1 MNREEKF
8 LLEITKSY
16 FNNSTPPDCSDIN
29 WENFF
34 HLAKYH
40 NLIGICH
47 CVFNKNKALAV
58 PEKIRKGFEDKFFDT
73 VYIYEC
79 QKNALDDIKSCFNEN
94 GIKYITFKG
103 AVLRELYPVP
113 ESRSMGD
120 IDILVEKNERSR
132 VKTVLKGIGFDFS
145 SSSETVDTYVRD
157 NTAVEI
163 HIRLTNEFDCP
174 AFDNAFEIAEFNG
187 NEGRLED
194 TCHFAYLI
202 AHTAGHLKFTGA
214 GLRFVLDLAVM
225 LRSKEINLDEVF
237 KILESINLVTFAK
250 VIISVCFQ
258 WFSQGQCFCDNTAT
272 VQEYLVQDGVF
283 GSLKDSE
290 HATVQRLRQIGAYDD
305 NGTGNRS
312 ALALK
317 LRLAF
322 PPYSSLRNS
331 TYIKFLNGRP
341 WLLPAAWVYRF
352 FHNIKN
358 NPAHMMETV
367 KNTGD
372 EKTTAL
378 ARQEYKFFEEI
389 GLI

>member
-1 MNREEKF
+1 MNTEEKY
-8 LLEITKSY
+8 LLELTKSY
-16 FNNSTPPDCSDIN
+16 FNNSAPPDDSSIN
-29 WENFF
+29 WGYLFN
-34 HLAKYH
+34 LAKYH

-47 CVFNKNKALAV
+47 CVFSKHKELSV
-58 PEKIRKGFEDKFFDT
+58 PDKIRKSFEDSFFDI

-79 QKNALDDIKSCFNEN
+79 QKNALEDIKNCFNSK
-94 GIKYITFKG
+94 GVKYITFKG

-120 IDILVEKNERSR
+120 IDILIEKSDRSR
-132 VKTVLKGIGFDFS
+132 MKSVLKEIGFKFS

-157 NTAVEI
+157 NTVIEI

-174 AFDNAFEIAEFNG
+174 AFDNAFDTAEFDG
-187 NEGRLED
+187 NEGRLD
-194 TCHFAYLI
+194 DACHFAYLI

-214 GLRFVLDLAVM
+214 GIRFVLDLAVM
-225 LRSKEINLDEVF
+225 LRSKRIVLDEVF
-237 KILESINLVTFAK
+237 KILESINLITFAK
-250 VIISVCFQ
+250 VIISVCSQ
-258 WFSQGQCFCDNTAT
+258 WFSQGQCFCDNTEK

-283 GSLKDSE
+283 GTLKDSE
-290 HATVQRLRQIGAYDD
+290 HTTVTRLRQIGAYDD
-305 NGTGNRS
+305 NGTDNKS
-312 ALALK
+312 AIALK

-331 TYIKFLNGRP
+331 EYIKFLNGHP

-352 FHNIKN
+352 FHNVKN
-358 NPAHMMETV
+358 NRSHMLETV

-372 EKTTAL
+372 EKITAL
-378 ARQEYKFFEEI
+378 AAEEHKFFEEI